1 MPDTDSRARQT
12 IARFI
17 RRFDPSYQRLARYAA
32 LPLLLT
38 PELVNF
44 LRTAFLFGE
53 VDWIAEA
60 DLLLSELCTR
70 VGYELYAMDTEVR
83 SHLLQELEE
92 TEGIAKTREV
102 AKLLIG
108 YLQYLERE
116 NPSLGQEEQQAQR
129 FAALV
134 YLNTEQAVR
143 EIAAA
148 WEKAVD
154 RSQLSRLGR
163 LTEILSP
170 QLRDY
175 PNLVHHAQTV
185 SQLLTDSAKQAEFP
199 QSAEILPG
207 LSISLPDL
215 LRSKHHAIVIG
226 INNYQSSRDFPR
238 NQYAV
243 QDGEKM
249 RQWFTARGFDTV
261 DPLTNPSSTSPFTLE
276 DWRQFQRSRLS
287 QLSLSA
293 RDTLWFFFSGYGTR
307 HQGRD
312 YLLFADSNL
321 EAIDRT
327 ALALVELVEQLQT
340 TGAGKVILLLDA
352 DRDSRRFSPENS
364 PEQQFSSQLT
374 RSFAILYSSSPGQGA
389 YEIDQP
395 LQQGSFTYAL
405 LQALRETAGNIPL
418 ETLSQFLETRITEL
432 NNRYQRPSQ
441 TPRLF
446 THPQTL
452 RQWTPFPS
460 GLQVTTIQTPTVN
473 RSGETLY
480 QDSHLVQY
488 FSQPLGQSTLDMVY
502 IPGGTFWMGTEDK
515 EIERMVKKF
524 NWEGYRREKPRHE
537 VRIKS
542 FYLGKYPIT
551 QAQWQFIASRTDLK
565 VSTDLEPN
573 PSDFKGDNR
582 PVERVNWHQARE
594 FCVRLSRLTR
604 QDYRLPSEAEWEYAS
619 RAGTTTPFY
628 FGETLTGELAN
639 YNVTRT
645 YASEQ
650 ERQYRKETTPV
661 GQFPPNAFG
670 LYDMHGQVWEW
681 CEDGWHKDYQ
691 GAPEDGS
698 AWIFNNDSR
707 FQTGKAIVRGGSWYD
722 DPDDCR
728 SAIRSSFPHD
738 RYDSIGF
745 RVVCV
750 SGRTL

>member
-1 MPDTDSRARQT
+1 MPDTDSRAIQT
-12 IARFI
+12 IERFV

-83 SHLLQELEE
+83 SHLLQELEKS
-92 TEGIAKTREV
+92 EGIAKIQEFAR
-102 AKLLIG
+102 LLIG

-116 NPSLGQEEQQAQR
+116 NPSLGQKEQQAQR

-134 YLNTEQAVR
+134 YLNKEQAVR

-175 PNLVHHAQTV
+175 PNLIHHAQTV

-199 QSAEILPG
+199 KTYDILPD
-207 LSISLPDL
+207 LSLSLPDSP
-215 LRSKHHAIVIG
+215 RSKHHAIVIG

-238 NQYAV
+238 LQYAV

-249 RQWFTARGFDTV
+249 REWFTARGFDTV
-261 DPLTNPSSTSPFTLE
+261 DPLTNPSSSPFTLE
-276 DWRQFQRSRLS
+276 DWRQYQRSRLS

-293 RDTLWFFFSGYGTR
+293 QDTLWFFFSGYGTR
-307 HQGRD
+307 RQGQD

-321 EAIDRT
+321 ESLDRT

-340 TGAGKVILLLDA
+340 TGAGKVMVLLDA
-352 DRDSRRFSPENS
+352 DRDSRGFFAENP

-374 RSFAILYSSSPGQGA
+374 RSFTVLYSSSPGQGA
-389 YEIDQP
+389 YEIDP
-395 LQQGSFTYAL
+395 LQQGSFTHAL

-418 ETLSQFLETRITEL
+418 DTLSQFLETRITEL
-432 NNRYQRPSQ
+432 NTRYQRPSQ

-460 GLQVTTIQTPTVN
+460 GLQVSTIQTPTVN

-480 QDSHLVQY
+480 SESHLVQY
-488 FSQPLGQSTLDMVY
+488 FSQSLGQSTLDMVY
-502 IPGGTFWMGTEDK
+502 IPGGTFQMGSLYG
-515 EIERMVKKF
+515 
-524 NWEGYRREKPRHE
+524 EGYSDEKPPHP
-537 VRIKS
+537 VTVPS

-551 QAQWQFIASRTDLK
+551 QAQWRFIASRTDLK
-565 VSTDLEPN
+565 VAILN
-573 PSDFKGDNR
+573 PDPSHFKGDNR
-582 PVERVNWHQARE
+582 PVEQVNWYEARE
-594 FCVRLSRLTR
+594 FCTRLSRLTGEE
-604 QDYRLPSEAEWEYAS
+604 YRLPSEAEWEYAC
-619 RAGTTTPFY
+619 RAGTTTPFT
-628 FGETLTGELAN
+628 FGETLTDKLAN
-639 YNVTRT
+639 YDATRT
-645 YASEQ
+645 YAD
-650 ERQYRKETTPV
+650 ERVGQYHQETTPV
-661 GQFPPNAFG
+661 GQFLPNAFG

-681 CEDGWHKDYQ
+681 CEDKWHEDYQ
-691 GAPEDGS
+691 GAPQDGS
-698 AWIFNNDSR
+698 AWIDHNNRSQIGR
-707 FQTGKAIVRGGSWYD
+707 SLVRGGSWFNNPYF
-722 DPDDCR
+722 CR
-728 SAIRSSFPHD
+728 SAYRNNTPCDDFSNNF
-738 RYDSIGF
+738 GF

-750 SGRTL
+750 SRKTL